1 MKLTQRIS
9 MISIAATAAVL
20 FGAGGV
26 QAQGDGGHLPVL
38 GTPNTMDTTNDGGGT
53 NNNHNNNIGRGPNN
67 NNNNNGGRNNN
78 NNNNNIGGQSLN
90 NGGSS
95 PFWASHDS
103 STSRSVIRRG
113 RSDGETPPSIRTSTA
128 IRAEATAGR
137 PPDQAHH
144 SLSSRSGRSD
154 ALPRQPRPQQG
165 RARESPEV
173 G

>member
-38 GTPNTMDTTNDGGGT
+38 GTPNTIDTTNGGGGT

-90 NGGSS
+90 NGGLLSVLGITRLFNFQVCY
-95 PFWASHDS
+95 PTGQVGRGN
-103 STSRSVIRRG
+103 TSVNQNVNCNQS
-113 RSDGETPPSIRTSTA
+113 
-128 IRAEATAGR
+128 
-137 PPDQAHH
+137 
-144 SLSSRSGRSD
+144 
-154 ALPRQPRPQQG
+154 
-165 RARESPEV
+165 
-173 G
+173 